1 MDNSLPRKP
10 LMIADVRRS
19 SPVQK
24 SGFSE
29 EQKKRTIHLL
39 QNRTFY
45 LLLTFLLIALDS
57 PFLSRYTDAYKKEV
71 VVKPDWTERCF
82 RVGVKTVKRSPP

>member
-1 MDNSLPRKP
+1 MMAN
-10 LMIADVRRS
+10 VRRS

-24 SGFSE
+24 SGLPE

-45 LLLTFLLIALDS
+45 LLLTHG
-57 PFLSRYTDAYKKEV
+57 TDKVDITFDHGISKSFVSV
-71 VVKPDWTERCF
+71 VCADDD
-82 RVGVKTVKRSPP
+82 KTLHA